1 MRRTGENDTRTPEI
15 SVVVPFYNEE
25 ENIEELYRRLKKVLA
40 EVGRTYELVFVD
52 DGSQDRTPEILQRL
66 FQQDKT
72 VKVIRLRRNFGQTA
86 ALQAGFDFARGEIII
101 SMDGDLQHD
110 PAEIPYFLDKM
121 AEGYDIV
128 SGWRKKRVD
137 SFWLR
142 RLPSWVANR
151 LMRWLS
157 GVPIHDFGTTFKAY
171 RREVVEGI
179 QLYGELHRFIPA
191 LISRTGFKITEIPI
205 HNIVRQKGKSKYGLS
220 RVRRVFF
227 DLMTVKFIISFIDR
241 PLQFFGLIGL
251 IFGGLGFLIGLI
263 IAIGFYFFNWSVRN
277 NIGNLIL
284 SSLLMILGVQF
295 IMTGLVAEII
305 SRIYF
310 ATNRAKIYSTERVRS
325 HETDESEAS

>member
-1 MRRTGENDTRTPEI
+1 MEKAPLRPEL
-15 SVVVPFYNEE
+15 SVVIPFYNEA
-25 ENIEELYRRLKKVLA
+25 ENIEELYRRLTDVLHR
-40 EVGRTYELVFVD
+40 VGRTYELIFVD
-52 DGSQDRTPEILQRL
+52 DGSRDQTPVILERLFNQDRQ
-66 FQQDKT
+66 
-72 VKVIRLRRNFGQTA
+72 VKVVRLRRNFGQTA
-86 ALQAGFDFARGEIII
+86 ALQAGFDAASGEIVI

-110 PAEIPYFLDKM
+110 PADIPAFLSKID
-121 AEGYDIV
+121 EGYDIV
-128 SGWRKKRVD
+128 SGWRKRRVD
-137 SFWLR
+137 NLLFR

-151 LMRWLS
+151 IMRWLS

-171 RREVVEGI
+171 RREVIKSI

-205 HNIVRQKGKSKYGLS
+205 QNIVRQRGKSKYGLS
-220 RVRRVFF
+220 RVRRVLF

-263 IAIGFYFFNWSVRN
+263 IAVGFYFLGWSIRD

-284 SSLLMILGVQF
+284 ASLLIILGVQF
-295 IMTGLVAEII
+295 IMTGLVAEIV

-310 ATNRAKIYSTERVRS
+310 ITHRVKIYSVEKLS
-325 HETDESEAS
+325 LHDEEKNPTA